1 MNILI
6 LKFIRFMSTIV
17 KIHLWGFY
25 MTYILRRKIMLRLTN
40 IGAILVC
47 GIFLFFTACF
57 SACFTACSSVPAQK
71 ENISYIDDID
81 GAAENSAQ
89 NEAESGISVDDADT
103 VKKVSGKKK
112 SGKTAKKLTVI
123 YDEEKKEEPDFTA
136 EYKALCADLK
146 LTADNLPAA
155 VKNGNAFDSDFSV
168 FVANKA
174 GLPVEKVSI
183 TVKYPSHNLN
193 GSIVYASEDIVS
205 DAEGKAV
212 FTSPLPEFSC
222 LSEILFYVT
231 PEKTDEAV
239 LKYAEENAL
248 HMPYRVY
255 TDKTHKV
262 ISVSVADYTP
272 SGKPVTSNSYSSSAL
287 LKALYKKGFRR
298 VGNADFIDEIDSGNT
313 KLLYKNSSALFS
325 GAVDYLIFGTVKY
338 EKPVEQNAEGLYTVT
353 LNAELSLMEMKSGT
367 VILNTKRV
375 FTSEHKNE
383 WQLLDNIRNTMMAP
397 EFADF
402 LYYNF

>member
-47 GIFLFFTACF
+47 GIFLFFA
-57 SACFTACSSVPAQK
+57 ACFTACSSVPAPK
-71 ENISYIDDID
+71 KNLSYIDE
-81 GAAENSAQ
+81 AAESSAQ
-89 NEAESGISVDDADT
+89 NEAESSISVDDADT

-136 EYKALCADLK
+136 EYKALCAGLK

-168 FVANKA
+168 FVADKA
-174 GLPVEKVSI
+174 GMPVEKVSI

-193 GSIVYASEDIVS
+193 GSIVCASEDIVS
-205 DAEGKAV
+205 NAEGKAV

-239 LKYAEENAL
+239 LKYAEEHAL
-248 HMPYRVY
+248 RMPYRVY
-255 TDKTHKV
+255 TDKTNKV
-262 ISVSVADYTP
+262 ISLSVADYTP

-353 LNAELSLMEMKSGT
+353 LNAELSLMDMKNGT